1 MLRRG
6 ACAALTVLLLVCRT
20 LFQKSPSSLSK
31 LMCGLA
37 VYPLALAL
45 GYCLDLMS
53 VPLSWMIGAMI
64 ASGAM
69 LVAQRPVLMMPGSRQ
84 LAQMVVAG
92 SVGLSFNE
100 EALLAALAVL
110 APIVGATL
118 LGIVCS
124 YVAARLLVRITGLP
138 ITTAMLAALSVGP
151 VESAVLA
158 MRYGASPTPVIFS
171 QSLRIMLII
180 VILPPLIVWSGSG
193 IGDPSLALRAVDWN
207 PLGTLTFLL
216 LGTVASFAAVRLRLP
231 NPYFMGPLIA
241 GITCRLTD
249 VPVTAYPYWAL
260 TLAQMLLGIW
270 LGASLDRNFLRT
282 TPRTL
287 WGLLASIVVL
297 LLLTALI
304 GLGLFLFVGIPWE
317 VALLATAPGGVA
329 EMALTAKILQQG
341 VALVISFHLTRIFIL
356 QLVSPPI
363 VHWLSKRHCTNA

>member
-1 MLRRG
+1 ML
-6 ACAALTVLLLVCRT
+6 
-20 LFQKSPSSLSK
+20 QKSPSPPSK
-31 LMCGLA
+31 ILQGLA
-37 VYPLALAL
+37 VYPLALLL
-45 GYCLDLMS
+45 GFILDLMA
-53 VPLSWMIGAMI
+53 VPLSWMIGAMFAAGSI
-64 ASGAM
+64 
-69 LVAQRPVLMMPGSRQ
+69 LVAQQPVKMLPGSRQ

-100 EALLAALAVL
+100 EALLAALAVF
-110 APIVGATL
+110 APMVAATL

-124 YVAARLLVRITGLP
+124 YIAARILVRITGLP
-138 ITTAMLAALSVGP
+138 IITAMLAALSVGP

-180 VILPPLIVWSGSG
+180 VILPPLIVWSGSNV
-193 IGDPSLALRAVDWN
+193 GDPSLALRSVEWN
-207 PLGTLTFLL
+207 VVGTLAFLL
-216 LGTVASFAAVRLRLP
+216 LGTVASFASVRLHLP

-241 GITCRLTD
+241 GISCRLLD

-270 LGASLDRNFLRT
+270 LGASLDRNFLKT

-287 WGLLASIVVL
+287 WGLLASISVL
-297 LLLTALI
+297 LCLSALV
-304 GLGLFLFVGIPWE
+304 GLGLYLWVGIPWE

-341 VALVISFHLTRIFIL
+341 VAIVISFHLTRIFIL
-356 QLVSPPI
+356 QLISPLI
-363 VHWLSKRHCTNA
+363 VRCLSKRHPVDA